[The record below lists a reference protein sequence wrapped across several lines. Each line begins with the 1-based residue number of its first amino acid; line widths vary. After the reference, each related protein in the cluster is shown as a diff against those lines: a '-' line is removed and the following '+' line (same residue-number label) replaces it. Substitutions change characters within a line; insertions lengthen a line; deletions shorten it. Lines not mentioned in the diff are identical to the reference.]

1 MDGLLVISENKAMKL
16 LISAFF
22 TLVLIGSA
30 GGSYGQSSALTETLM
45 ALKNQKAQ
53 LEDTLQRSYSPEAM
67 RKRKTSAGLR
77 GTAQKGLGGF
87 SQGVALEEEKIRA
100 EKLQITTL
108 LLPINQQII
117 QVNTLISNQRNEN
130 NRISEQNRVRA
141 QTISE
146 KAIKDHQNRVRKSN
160 SSQSNTAW
168 SWNSVDNA
176 PAAIADEPN
185 EQNRVRAESIVEGLR
200 ELNQLYEEGALNN
213 DEFMAAKKILLG
225 I

>member
-1 MDGLLVISENKAMKL
+1 MKL
-16 LISAFF
+16 LTLIFF
-22 TLVLIGSA
+22 TLLLIGSA
-30 GGSYGQSSALTETLM
+30 GGSHGQSSALTEQLM

-53 LEDTLQRSYSPEAM
+53 LEDILQQSYSPEAIRRRVTRAM
-67 RKRKTSAGLR
+67 LDG
-77 GTAQKGLGGF
+77 GAQVGLGGM
-87 SQGVALEEEKIRA
+87 GRGKALEEEKIRA

-130 NRISEQNRVRA
+130 NRINEQNRVRA

-146 KAIKDHQNRVRKSN
+146 EAIAKYRESLAIK
-160 SSQSNTAW
+160 
-168 SWNSVDNA
+168 DNA

-185 EQNRVRAESIVEGLR
+185 EQNRVRAESIVEGLK

>member
-1 MDGLLVISENKAMKL
+1 VAGRLGIPENKAMKL
-16 LISAFF
+16 LTSIFYILLLMGF
-22 TLVLIGSA
+22 A
-30 GGSYGQSSALTETLM
+30 GGSYGQSSALTEQLM

-53 LEDTLQRSYSPEAM
+53 LEDILQQSYSPEAI
-67 RKRKTSAGLR
+67 RRRVR
-77 GTAQKGLGGF
+77 GAMLDGGAQVGLGGF
-87 SQGVALEEEKIRA
+87 GRGKALEEEKIRA

-130 NRISEQNRVRA
+130 NRINEQNRVRA

-146 KAIKDHQNRVRKSN
+146 EAIK
-160 SSQSNTAW
+160 
-168 SWNSVDNA
+168 DNA

>member
-1 MDGLLVISENKAMKL
+1 MKL
-16 LISAFF
+16 PISAFF
-22 TLVLIGSA
+22 TLLLLGSA
-30 GGSYGQSSALTETLM
+30 GGSYGQSSALTEQLM

-53 LEDTLQRSYSPEAM
+53 LEDILQQSYSPEAI
-67 RKRKTSAGLR
+67 RSRVR
-77 GTAQKGLGGF
+77 GAMLDGGAQVGLGGF
-87 SQGVALEEEKIRA
+87 GRGKALEEEKIRA

-117 QVNTLISNQRNEN
+117 QINTLISNQRNEN
-130 NRISEQNRVRA
+130 NRINEQNRVRA

-146 KAIKDHQNRVRKSN
+146 KVIKDYQNRVRKSN
-160 SSQSNTAW
+160 SSQSNTAS

-176 PAAIADEPN
+176 PAAIADEPS
-185 EQNRVRAESIVEGLR
+185 EQNRVRAETIVEGLR